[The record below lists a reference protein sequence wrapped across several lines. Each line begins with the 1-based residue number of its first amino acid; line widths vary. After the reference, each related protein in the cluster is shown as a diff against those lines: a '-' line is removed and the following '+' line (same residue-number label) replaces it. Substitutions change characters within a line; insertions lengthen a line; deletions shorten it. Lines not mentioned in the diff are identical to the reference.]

1 MRKRR
6 EGKTMYDREDF
17 FAPEKVDERLDL
29 SLLLP
34 VGDDDEQERAL
45 TDPNLMLIHDLRYLY
60 SEEGTEHVRSLRR
73 VWERL
78 AEQRAGTTPSA
89 GRSPTTGERHL
100 RLLKPQEHKAPRTT
114 KLTGRSL
121 TNPGVAAI
129 AAVLFLVIMVGSL

>member
-6 EGKTMYDREDF
+6 EGEKMHDREDF
-17 FAPEKVDERLDL
+17 FAPERVDERLEI

-45 TDPNLMLIHDLRYLY
+45 NDPNLMLIHDLRYLY
-60 SEEGTEHVRSLRR
+60 SEEGTENVRSLRR

-78 AEQRAGTTPSA
+78 VEQRAGTTPGA
-89 GRSPTTGERHL
+89 ARFPTTGERHL
-100 RLLKPQEHKAPRTT
+100 RLLKPQENKAPRTT

-121 TNPGVAAI
+121 TNPGLAAI
-129 AAVLFLVIMVGSL
+129 AAV